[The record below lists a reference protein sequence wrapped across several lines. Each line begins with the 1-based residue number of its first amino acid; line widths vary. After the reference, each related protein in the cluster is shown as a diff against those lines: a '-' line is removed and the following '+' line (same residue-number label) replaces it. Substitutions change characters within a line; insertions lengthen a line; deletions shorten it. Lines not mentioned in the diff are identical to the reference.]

1 MTITTPKARP
11 ILFSAPM
18 VRALLDGRKT
28 QTRRIA
34 KHPLLDDVPN
44 PLDVVH
50 ENLRHAAPYLDSY
63 CGGAK
68 TSENP
73 RGMTEWWCWWTRDD
87 RPCHQFKCP
96 YGKPGDLLWARET
109 WQALSFGDYQPTK
122 HHVADVRF
130 AATDALGSTDKDV
143 RGYSWRPAIHMPRWA
158 SRITLELTGVK
169 IERLN
174 DISKQDV
181 IAEGITERDGAP
193 IEDAVCGW
201 HEPYAALWEK
211 LNGPGSWEDNPW
223 VWALEF
229 YVHSV
234 NVDELVARLSGVD
247 TAARRDELHVA
258 QT

>member
-1 MTITTPKARP
+1 MMLTGPKARP
-11 ILFSAPM
+11 ILFSGAM

-28 QTRRIA
+28 QTRRIV
-34 KHPLLDDVPN
+34 KHPLLDDVPDTA
-44 PLDVVH
+44 DVVH
-50 ENLRHAAPYLDSY
+50 ENPRHAAPYLDSY

-68 TSENP
+68 TPDNP

-122 HHVADVRF
+122 HHVSDVRF
-130 AATDALGSTDKDV
+130 AATDTLGSADKDV

-169 IERLN
+169 IERLK
-174 DISKQDV
+174 DISEEDAK
-181 IAEGITERDGAP
+181 AEGCGPTIPDDVKDHPLAKHIGPNPRNHFAAVWERING
-193 IEDAVCGW
+193 ET
-201 HEPYAALWEK
+201 
-211 LNGPGSWEDNPW
+211 GPGSWEDNPW

-229 YVHSV
+229 RVHTV
-234 NVDELVARLSGVD
+234 NVDEFMRQVE
-247 TAARRDELHVA
+247 AA
-258 QT
+258 